1 MKYLT
6 ITVPC
11 FNSEEYLE
19 RCIDSLLIGGEMVEI
34 IIVDD
39 GSTDQT
45 GEIADRYESEYPDIV
60 RVVHKGN
67 GGHGSGVNTG
77 LKLAVGRYFKVVD
90 SDDWLEEGAY
100 RKLLKKLEK
109 FCKQREK
116 LKKEESQK
124 RESKKRESQKR
135 EEAPDLL
142 ICNYTYNHLDENTEK
157 IMSYRNV
164 FPVDKLCTWEEIGAF
179 YPSQYLVMHSLI
191 YRTDILRKSGVVLPE
206 HTFYVDNIFAY
217 RPLPYVETLYYLD
230 INLYQYY
237 LGREDQ
243 SVNEKVLI
251 SRIEQQIKVT
261 KIVAECVD
269 LKEVKKR
276 HPKLANYMCRNISIM
291 MAISSIHLLLS
302 GGEKAKKRHQEIWND
317 IKRENPRLYYRL
329 RYTKLSGL
337 TNLPGSLGKKATVRG
352 YQIAKK
358 IYKFQ

>member
-19 RCIDSLLIGGEMVEI
+19 RCMDSLVIGGERVEI
-34 IIVDD
+34 IVVDD

-45 GEIADRYESEYPDIV
+45 GNIADSYQSWYPDIV

-77 LKLAVGRYFKVVD
+77 LKLATGKYFKVVD
-90 SDDWLEEGAY
+90 SDDWLEEKAY
-100 RKLLKKLEK
+100 MELLQKIEELYEK
-109 FCKQREK
+109 DN
-116 LKKEESQK
+116 
-124 RESKKRESQKR
+124 
-135 EEAPDLL
+135 APNLF
-142 ICNYTYNHLDENTEK
+142 ICNYTYNHLDEGKEK
-157 IMSYRNV
+157 MVHYRNV
-164 FPVDKLCTWEEIGAF
+164 FPVDKLCTWEEIKAF
-179 YPSQYLVMHSLI
+179 HPSQYLVMHALI
-191 YRTDILRKSGVVLPE
+191 YRTSILRKSGVILPE

-261 KIVAECVD
+261 KIVTECVD
-269 LKEVKKR
+269 LREVKKR
-276 HPKLANYMCRNISIM
+276 HPKLARYMCRNISIM

-302 GGEKAKKRHQEIWND
+302 EDKNARVRHHEIWSD
-317 IKRENPRLYYRL
+317 IKRENPSLYYKL

-337 TNLPGSLGKKATVRG
+337 TNLPGRLGKKVTVGG

>member
-11 FNSEEYLE
+11 FNSEEYLQ
-19 RCIDSLLIGGEMVEI
+19 RCMESLVIGGDKVEI

-45 GEIADRYESEYPDIV
+45 GRIADSYESWYPDIV

-77 LKLAVGRYFKVVD
+77 LKLATGKYFKVVD
-90 SDDWLEEGAY
+90 SDDWLEEEAY
-100 RKLLKKLEK
+100 MELLQKLEK
-109 FCKQREK
+109 LCEGDFD
-116 LKKEESQK
+116 EEGA
-124 RESKKRESQKR
+124 
-135 EEAPDLL
+135 EAPDLL
-142 ICNYTYNHLDENTEK
+142 VCNYTYNHLEEGEEK
-157 IMSYRNV
+157 TISYRNV
-164 FPVDKLCTWEEIGAF
+164 FPVDRSCTWEETRAF
-179 YPSQYLVMHSLI
+179 RPSQYLVMHALI
-191 YRTDILRKSGVVLPE
+191 YRTAILRKSGVILPE

-217 RPLPYVETLYYLD
+217 RPLPYVETIYYLD

-237 LGREDQ
+237 LGRDDQ

-261 KIVAECVD
+261 KIVMESVD
-269 LKEVKKR
+269 LREVKKK
-276 HPKLANYMCRNISIM
+276 HPKLARYMCRNISIM

-302 GGEKAKKRHQEIWND
+302 GDKKARVRHREIWND
-317 IKRENPRLYYRL
+317 IKRENPKLYYQL

-337 TNLPGSLGKKATVRG
+337 TNLPGEVGKKVTVGG
-352 YQIAKK
+352 YQIAKR

>member
-19 RCIDSLLIGGEMVEI
+19 RCMDSLVIGGEKVEI
-34 IIVDD
+34 IVVDD

-45 GEIADRYESEYPDIV
+45 GRIADSYESWYPDIV

-67 GGHGSGVNTG
+67 GGHGSGVNMG
-77 LKLAVGRYFKVVD
+77 LKLATGKYFKVVD
-90 SDDWLEEGAY
+90 SDDWLEEKAY
-100 RKLLKKLEK
+100 MELLKKIEEL
-109 FCKQREK
+109 CQRD
-116 LKKEESQK
+116 S
-124 RESKKRESQKR
+124 
-135 EEAPDLL
+135 APDLFV
-142 ICNYTYNHLDENTEK
+142 CNYTYNHLDEGKEK
-157 IMSYRNV
+157 TINYRNV
-164 FPVDKLCTWEEIGAF
+164 FPVDKICTWEEIKSF
-179 YPSQYLVMHSLI
+179 RPSQYLVMHTLI

-261 KIVAECVD
+261 KIVMECVD
-269 LKEVKKR
+269 LREIKR
-276 HPKLANYMCRNISIM
+276 KHPKLANYMCRNISIM

-302 GGEKAKKRHQEIWND
+302 KDKNARVRHHEIWSD
-317 IKRENPRLYYRL
+317 IKRENPALYYRL

-337 TNLPGSLGKKATVRG
+337 TNLPGRLGKKATVGG

>member
-11 FNSEEYLE
+11 FNSEKYLR
-19 RCIDSLLIGGEMVEI
+19 RCLDSLVIGGNDVEI
-34 IIVDD
+34 IVVND

-45 GEIADRYESEYPDIV
+45 GEIAELYGKWFPEIV
-60 RVVHKGN
+60 TVVHKEN

-77 LKLAVGRYFKVVD
+77 LKLAKGRYFKVVD
-90 SDDWLEEGAY
+90 SDDWLEETAY
-100 RKLLKKLEK
+100 RKLLKKIKTWEEWEK
-109 FCKQREK
+109 INHI
-116 LKKEESQK
+116 
-124 RESKKRESQKR
+124 
-135 EEAPDLL
+135 AHVPDLL
-142 ICNYTYNHLDENTEK
+142 ICNYTYNHLDEGAEK
-157 IMSYRNV
+157 VMSYRNV
-164 FPVDKLCTWEEIGAF
+164 FPEEQICSWEEMKHF
-179 YPSQYLVMHSLI
+179 RPSQYLIMHALI
-191 YRTDILRKSGVVLPE
+191 YRTEVLRKSGVVLPE

-217 RPLPYVETLYYLD
+217 YPLPFVETLCYMD

-237 LGREDQ
+237 LGRENQ

-269 LKEVKKR
+269 LREVRGK
-276 HPKLANYMCRNISIM
+276 HPKLANYMCRNVSIM

-302 GGEKAKKRHQEIWND
+302 GDEKAETRHREIWEEMK
-317 IKRENPRLYYRL
+317 IENPGLYFRL

-337 TNLPGSLGKKATVRG
+337 TNLPGKLGKKVTING
-352 YQIAKK
+352 YRIAKK

>member
-11 FNSEEYLE
+11 FNSEEYLQ
-19 RCIDSLLIGGEMVEI
+19 RCMESLVIGGDKVEI

-45 GEIADRYESEYPDIV
+45 GKIADSYESWYPSIV

-67 GGHGSGVNTG
+67 GGHGSGVNMG
-77 LKLAVGRYFKVVD
+77 LKLATGKYFKVVD
-90 SDDWLEEGAY
+90 SDDWLEEEAY
-100 RKLLKKLEK
+100 MELLQKI
-109 FCKQREK
+109 EK
-116 LKKEESQK
+116 LCEREIEKEEV
-124 RESKKRESQKR
+124 EVE
-135 EEAPDLL
+135 PDLL
-142 ICNYTYNHLDENTEK
+142 VCNYTYNHLEEGKEK
-157 IMSYRNV
+157 TINYRNV
-164 FPVDKLCTWEEIGAF
+164 FPVDKSCTWEEIRAF
-179 YPSQYLVMHSLI
+179 RPSQYLVMHALI

-217 RPLPYVETLYYLD
+217 LPLPYVETLYYLD

-261 KIVAECVD
+261 KIITKCVD
-269 LKEVKKR
+269 LREVKKR
-276 HPKLANYMCRNISIM
+276 HPKLETYMCRNISIM
-291 MAISSIHLLLS
+291 VAISSIHLLLS
-302 GGEKAKKRHQEIWND
+302 GQENARKRHQEIWND

-337 TNLPGSLGKKATVRG
+337 TNLPGSLGKKAAVGG